1 MFRMTETTRVNS
13 PQKTPRLPLGL
24 KILVVDSNPNHR
36 SRLKDILRGMEKMV
50 DSTGERSSL
59 HGLLDILVQTPA
71 NIVVI
76 DINAGGDE
84 VFDAVKTLRA
94 HKAGMKSNFV
104 LMGEGLTQDHVNKGR
119 TAGIKAYLPKPF
131 DIARL
136 EKVLIAAAPPNTFE
150 PETAREPSAHD
161 PLKDTLDKLRQVTI
175 FSGFSDNELVRLL
188 RICKTNNFKAGT
200 KIFKEG
206 DDGNSLYVIVAG
218 KLQIR
223 KVIDGKEKVLVYMKP
238 GDCFGEMAIIE
249 SLPRM
254 ADAVA
259 ETDCTVIEVHESVVN
274 NNEDVLSLKLVRQIA
289 ILLAK
294 KLRAQSR

>member
-1 MFRMTETTRVNS
+1 MTESTKVS
-13 PQKTPRLPLGL
+13 AQAKQLRLPKNL
-24 KILVVDSNPNHR
+24 KILVVDSHPNHR
-36 SRLKDILRGMEKMV
+36 SRLKDILREMEMV
-50 DSTGERSSL
+50 ESVSERASL
-59 HGLLDILVQTPA
+59 HGLLDILIQSPA
-71 NIVVI
+71 HIVVI
-76 DINAGGDE
+76 DTNTGENE
-84 VFDAVKTLRA
+84 VFEMIKGLRA
-94 HKAGMKSNFV
+94 HKAGMRSNFV

-119 TAGIKAYLPKPF
+119 AVGVKAYLPKPF

-136 EKVLIAAAPPNTFE
+136 EKVIIASAPPNTFE
-150 PETAREPSAHD
+150 PEVATRDGAQHD

-175 FSGFSDNELVRLL
+175 FAGFSDTELVRLL
-188 RICKTNNFKAGT
+188 RICKTKNFKAGT
-200 KIFKEG
+200 KIFQEG
-206 DDGNSLYVIVAG
+206 DDGSSLYVIVAG

-223 KVIDGKEKVLVYMKP
+223 KVIEGKEKVLVYMRP

>member
-1 MFRMTETTRVNS
+1 MTETTRVS
-13 PQKTPRLPLGL
+13 VQQKSPRLPKNI

-36 SRLKDILRGMEKMV
+36 SRLKDILRGMEMV
-50 DSTGERSSL
+50 DMVSERSSL
-59 HGLLDILVQTPA
+59 HGLLEILIQTPA
-71 NIVVI
+71 HIVVI
-76 DINAGGDE
+76 DTNSGGDE
-84 VFDAVKTLRA
+84 VFESVKALRA
-94 HKAGMKSNFV
+94 HKAGMKSNYV

-119 TAGIKAYLPKPF
+119 AAGIKAYLPKPF

-136 EKVLIAAAPPNTFE
+136 EKVIIAAAPPNTFE
-150 PETAREPSAHD
+150 PEAVKEAPTGD

-175 FSGFSDNELVRLL
+175 FSGFSDTELVRLL
-188 RICKTNNFKAGT
+188 RICKTKNFKADT
-200 KIFKEG
+200 KIFQEG
-206 DDGNSLYVIVAG
+206 DDGDSLYVIVAG

-223 KVIDGKEKVLVYMKP
+223 KVIDKKEKVLVYMKP

-294 KLRAQSR
+294 KLRSQSR